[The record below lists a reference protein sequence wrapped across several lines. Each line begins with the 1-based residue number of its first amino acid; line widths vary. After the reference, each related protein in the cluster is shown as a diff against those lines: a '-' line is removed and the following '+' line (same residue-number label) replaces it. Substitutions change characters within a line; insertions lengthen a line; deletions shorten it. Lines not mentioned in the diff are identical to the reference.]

1 MRILIPL
8 LSVAAIA
15 ACSPPIPDSA
25 PQGVGFENYDNYIS
39 QKRARDAQL
48 SRGVQ
53 QPVAVTPVQPQGQ
66 LQGQPQ
72 TEAQA
77 TAAAAVA
84 AIQPTGQAT
93 GIAQQPGAP
102 LDARVASSDNAA
114 ISDEQ
119 DFGAVAS
126 RQSIASDAQRRANQS
141 AQYQVVAPT
150 ALPDRP
156 QGTAPTPI
164 EFAVQVQHPVG
175 QKTYTRS
182 AIGRNKTAA
191 NCARYATSDLA
202 QEAFLN
208 AGGPNKD
215 KLKLDPDG
223 DGYACGW
230 NPAKYRQLV
239 RG

>member
-1 MRILIPL
+1 MRSLIPL
-8 LSVAAIA
+8 LSAAAILA
-15 ACSPPIPDSA
+15 ACAPPIPDSG
-25 PQGVGFENYDNYIS
+25 PQGVGFENYDNYID

-48 SRGVQ
+48 ARGVRQ
-53 QPVAVTPVQPQGQ
+53 APVVAP
-66 LQGQPQ
+66 GQPPAR

-84 AIQPTGQAT
+84 AIRPAGAAGST
-93 GIAQQPGAP
+93 QPGAP
-102 LDARVASSDNAA
+102 LDATQRGVGAPAQTDNAG

-119 DFGAVAS
+119 DFTAVAS
-126 RQSIASDAQRRANQS
+126 RQTIESDAQRRARQS
-141 AQYQVVAPT
+141 AQYQVVQPT
-150 ALPDRP
+150 AVPQRP
-156 QGTAPTPI
+156 SGTVPTPI
-164 EFAVQVQHPVG
+164 EFAVQVRHPVG
-175 QKTYTRS
+175 QKVYSRS
-182 AIGRNKTAA
+182 AIGRNKAAA
-191 NCARYATSDLA
+191 NCAGYLTPDLA

-208 AGGPNKD
+208 AGGPSKD